1 MSDDD
6 LSEEDKALFRSQM
19 RLVKPLKTTPLSSQ
33 KSLRIIPLRPTKT
46 SSAIKQTREIPLHT
60 LSNFIRE
67 SVFGNTILSFK
78 RQALS
83 EKRFK
88 ELATGK
94 IPWQA
99 KLDLHRKT
107 IEEASQ
113 CLSVFIRQCQA
124 NQLRSVLI
132 IHGKGEKNNNPPVLK
147 NQVNA
152 WLPQLDEVLAFHSA
166 LPKDGGTGAVYVFLT
181 RVRE

>member
-33 KSLRIIPLRPTKT
+33 KPLRIIPSRPTKT
-46 SSAIKQTREIPLHT
+46 RVIKQTRDIPLHT
-60 LSNFIRE
+60 LSDFIRE
-67 SVFGNTILSFK
+67 TVLSNTILSFK
-78 RQALS
+78 RQNLS
-83 EKRFK
+83 DKRFK
-88 ELATGK
+88 ELAAGK

-113 CLSVFIRQCQA
+113 CLSIFIHQCQA

-181 RVRE
+181 RIRE